1 MYPLGLTLIPALISP
16 FIRAP
21 RKLFAYFCYLR
32 PSEGEPLVQLLGW
45 QVAMVLKVYITMPR
59 SSGFASRRPS
69 RAFTLS

>member
-32 PSEGEPLVQLLGW
+32 PREGEPLVQLLGW
-45 QVAMVLKVYITMPR
+45 KVAIVSKVYITMPR

-69 RAFTLS
+69 RAFALS